1 MLNLCLNI
9 WLLAEG
15 EVVVEEEGAVGVD
28 PLLGVK
34 VQLEVRIIPITHME
48 KLEVIMKVTR
58 IWCTKQFWYHGIS
71 SGGSGNDRVC
81 ASPLPNQEFL
91 SHR

>member
-1 MLNLCLNI
+1 MLNLCLNT

-34 VQLEVRIIPITHME
+34 VQLEVRIIPIIHME

-58 IWCTKQFWYHGIS
+58 IWCTKICDQKIWCCGIS
-71 SGGSGNDRVC
+71 SGGNSNNRVC
-81 ASPLPNQEFL
+81 AMPLLF
-91 SHR
+91 

>member
-1 MLNLCLNI
+1 MT
-9 WLLAEG
+9 
-15 EVVVEEEGAVGVD
+15 VEGAVGVD

-58 IWCTKQFWYHGIS
+58 IWCTKICDQKIWCCGIS
-71 SGGSGNDRVC
+71 SGGNSNNRVC
-81 ASPLPNQEFL
+81 AMPLLF
-91 SHR
+91 

>member
-1 MLNLCLNI
+1 MLNLCSNI

-58 IWCTKQFWYHGIS
+58 IWCTKICDQKIWCCGIS
-71 SGGSGNDRVC
+71 SGGNSNNRVC
-81 ASPLPNQEFL
+81 AMPLLF
-91 SHR
+91 

>member
-1 MLNLCLNI
+1 MLNLCSNI

-15 EVVVEEEGAVGVD
+15 EVGVEEEGAVGVD

-34 VQLEVRIIPITHME
+34 VQLEVRIIPIIHME

-58 IWCTKQFWYHGIS
+58 IWCTKICDQKIWRCGIS
-71 SGGSGNDRVC
+71 SGGNSNNRVC
-81 ASPLPNQEFL
+81 AMPLLF
-91 SHR
+91 

>member
-9 WLLAEG
+9 WLPAEG
-15 EVVVEEEGAVGVD
+15 VGVAEEGAVGVD
-28 PLLGVK
+28 PLPGVK
-34 VQLEVRIIPITHME
+34 EQLVGRIIPTTHMA

>member
-1 MLNLCLNI
+1 MLNLCLNT

-58 IWCTKQFWYHGIS
+58 IWCTKICDQKILVLWHFKW
-71 SGGSGNDRVC
+71 R
-81 ASPLPNQEFL
+81 Q
-91 SHR
+91 